1 MPPFRSASSVDQAA
15 SGRPRLRNCSTSS
28 SWSSACWYSFLM
40 ALRRSTSADWSA
52 LSRRDHG
59 ELFLGQPLK
68 LGNVRFNDLVQ
79 IGGAERPVA
88 DAGEKRVGPRLKQL
102 LAVAGK
108 LELALEF
115 LMGNARAAEIGA
127 NRPYAPIGKGGRVVN
142 TGRSTT
148 PAVIRSFVW

>member
-1 MPPFRSASSVDQAA
+1 MLVLLLDGVETLDL
-15 SGRPRLRNCSTSS
+15 GRFGP
-28 SWSSACWYSFLM
+28 
-40 ALRRSTSADWSA
+40 A
-52 LSRRDHG
+52 LSLRDHG

-88 DAGEKRVGPRLKQL
+88 DAGEERVGPRLEQL

-115 LMGNARAAEIGA
+115 LMGNARAAEIGV
-127 NRPYAPIGKGGRVVN
+127 RLTHAPIGKGGR
-142 TGRSTT
+142 TQGESE
-148 PAVIRSFVW
+148 